1 MPFTAAR
8 TPGRAN
14 SGLAEEIQQA
24 LLLGED
30 FCRAIRDMKDKVI
43 ELWQNE
49 EFTVGVSIN
58 CRWGK
63 HRSVAAAEA
72 RASWHCCMLRV

>member
-1 MPFTAAR
+1 MPFTVAC
-8 TPGRAN
+8 TPGAAN
-14 SGLAEEIQQA
+14 SGIADEVQQA

-30 FCRAIRDMKDKVI
+30 FCRAIRDMKDAVI
-43 ELWQNE
+43 ELWNAE
-49 EFTVGVSIN
+49 IFTVGVSIN